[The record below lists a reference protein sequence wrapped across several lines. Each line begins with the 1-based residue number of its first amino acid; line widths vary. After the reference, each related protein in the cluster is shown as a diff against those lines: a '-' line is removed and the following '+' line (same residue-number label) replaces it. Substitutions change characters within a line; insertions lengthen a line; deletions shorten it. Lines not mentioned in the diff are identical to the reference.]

1 MIIQTESLH
10 VPKLMVFGE
19 TGCLCGLEDDDVLL
33 SVHVSEPSELVAF
46 IGLASVNFELNLA
59 ATPPLSY

>member
-10 VPKLMVFGE
+10 VPKLLVFGE

-33 SVHVSEPSELVAF
+33 SVHVSELVAF

-59 ATPPLSY
+59 ATPPLCY